1 VFNPLPPSL
10 LWFFVGFWVTL
21 VVVVPACFQVD
32 SGASGSSFVGLLAL
46 CRLASVSPPRRRFCS
61 LPAFRF
67 VCLFLCSFCFSVC
80 CIVRTVFFVVF
91 CFVLLSAGSDLP
103 FYVHRFLGVVSDT
116 TASLAVVVVVLY
128 ILFFMYCL
136 FLCFCSYQRLGGC
149 IWFR

>member
-1 VFNPLPPSL
+1 VALLGRPLWVFWLSAGSL
-10 LWFFVGFWVTL
+10 QCHHRAGGFALCQRSGLFVCFFVRFASL
-21 VVVVPACFQVD
+21 FVV
-32 SGASGSSFVGLLAL
+32 L
-46 CRLASVSPPRRRFCS
+46 CV
-61 LPAFRF
+61 
-67 VCLFLCSFCFSVC
+67 LFL
-80 CIVRTVFFVVF
+80 FVVF

-128 ILFFMYCL
+128 ILFFLYCL

>member
-1 VFNPLPPSL
+1 LVLR
-10 LWFFVGFWVTL
+10 WFLGHVGGGGSGLFSGRQWRFWVVL
-21 VVVVPACFQVD
+21 C
-32 SGASGSSFVGLLAL
+32 GSFGSLQARFSVTTAPEVLLF
-46 CRLASVSPPRRRFCS
+46 ASVS
-61 LPAFRF
+61 
-67 VCLFLCSFCFSVC
+67 VCLSVSLFVLLLCLLYCAYC
-80 CIVRTVFFVVF
+80 FFVVF